1 MTVPPIKGLQMTDK
15 QLDKHLKR
23 FIGKSQNRAW
33 ITKGYTD
40 NITTFAT
47 DSHKILKIS
56 HSKENNLIST
66 DDKYFNKYKEL
77 YRSQVDLIFNGSF
90 HKIKLT
96 RDVIKQLITVT
107 KMINQLKMLV
117 EFDYNKERNQYTL
130 RAKTNSFS
138 IRDNMEIPIEL
149 EYSLT
154 SFGFCCDD
162 NKVQPKDNKILFNAQ
177 YFQYML
183 EFAYDNKD
191 EYIEMY
197 VPNDSKFKPIAIFG
211 DDHTFSIILLPV
223 RPN

>member
-1 MTVPPIKGLQMTDK
+1 MTVLTGLQMTDK

-47 DSHKILKIS
+47 DSHKMLRIS

-77 YRSQVDLIFNGSF
+77 YRSQVDSITNGSY
-90 HKIKLT
+90 HKIRLT

-117 EFDYNKERNQYTL
+117 EFDYNKENNQYIL
-130 RAKTNSFS
+130 RAKHYRF
-138 IRDNMEIPIEL
+138 NMEIPIKL
-149 EYSLT
+149 EYIIKPYV
-154 SFGFCCDD
+154 FCSDD
-162 NKVQPKDNKILFNAQ
+162 NKVQSKDNKILFNAQ
-177 YFQYML
+177 YLQNML
-183 EFAYDNKD
+183 EFSYDNKD
-191 EYIEMY
+191 DYVDMYI
-197 VPNDSKFKPIAIFG
+197 PNNSKLKPIAIFG
-211 DDHTFSIILLPV
+211 CDHTHSTIALPV
-223 RPN
+223 RPS